1 MKIDYTERQRE
12 IIDFLENL
20 VTQRFSEERLNKKLS
35 DFFGEPIVVE
45 NNTQVRID
53 NLDFGC
59 EEDLPADYNLMFAT
73 TKEEQYGDFDIYM
86 LPMRRAGFDDS
97 TMYITEV
104 AYEFD

>member
-1 MKIDYTERQRE
+1 MNRYTERQTE
-12 IIDFLENL
+12 VIDFLENL
-20 VTQRFSEERLNKKLS
+20 VHRRFSEKRLNEVLTM
-35 DFFGEPIVVE
+35 FFQEPIVVE

-59 EEDLPADYNLMFAT
+59 EEDLPADFNLMFAT

-104 AYEFD
+104 SYEFD

>member
-1 MKIDYTERQRE
+1 MSRYTERQTE
-12 IIDFLENL
+12 VIDFLENL
-20 VTQRFSEERLNKKLS
+20 VHRRFSEERLNEVLTM
-35 DFFGEPIVVE
+35 FFQEPIVVE

-59 EEDLPADYNLMFAT
+59 EEDLPADFNLMFAT

-104 AYEFD
+104 SYEFD

>member
-1 MKIDYTERQRE
+1 MSRYTERQTE
-12 IIDFLENL
+12 VIDFLENL
-20 VTQRFSEERLNKKLS
+20 VHRRFSEERLNEVLTM
-35 DFFGEPIVVE
+35 FFQEPIVVE

-59 EEDLPADYNLMFAT
+59 EEDLPADFNLMFAT

-104 AYEFD
+104 GYEFD